1 MIHVAGGR
9 VNLKKTAASLC
20 QRPDI
25 PQKVDI
31 LRKDIKIGLL
41 FTSPHLKRGNTVSNW
56 TGKFVIGLTGNIAT
70 GKSVVR
76 RMLEHLGAYTI
87 DADALAHRA
96 YAKGAPGYQQ
106 VLDNF
111 GKWLINKDGEIDRSK
126 LGNLVFNNPEALAQ
140 LEAIAH
146 PLVRQATEILIKRSI
161 QPVIVIEAIKLLE
174 GDLRNVCDS
183 IWVTNA
189 PEEIQIE
196 RLIRKRGMNRDQAVE
211 RIHMQSE
218 QSAKVAVANIVI
230 TNTGSYDALWKQVN
244 AAWKEIVP
252 GASNNAEP
260 ETITIKQPVTPKGE
274 YSVKRGSPKHSAAI
288 ADLITRLS
296 KGARKMTAD
305 GVMEEFGEKAYMLLQ
320 LDQDI
325 VGLAGWQVEN
335 LVTRTTDIFL
345 EEHVDLQKALEIL
358 INEVERASSELQS
371 EASLIFPMNELAT
384 QEQLWK
390 QIGYE
395 KRTPETLGVQAWQDS
410 ATESLSAG
418 NTLLFKQLRQDR
430 VLRPI

>member
-1 MIHVAGGR
+1 MVHCLDV
-9 VNLKKTAASLC
+9 
-20 QRPDI
+20 

-31 LRKDIKIGLL
+31 SRKDIKIEPP
-41 FTSPHLKRGNTVSNW
+41 FTSSIQRGHIVSNW
-56 TGKFVIGLTGNIAT
+56 PGKFVIGLTGNIAT

-87 DADALAHRA
+87 DADALTHRA

-106 VLDNF
+106 VIDNF

-126 LGNLVFNNPEALAQ
+126 LGNLVFNNPEAMAQ
-140 LEAIAH
+140 LENIAH
-146 PLVRQATEILIKRSI
+146 PLVRQATEMLIKRSV

-189 PEEIQIE
+189 PEEVQVE
-196 RLIRKRGMNRDQAVE
+196 RLMRKRGMNHAQATE
-211 RIHMQSE
+211 RIHMQSA
-218 QSAKVAVANIVI
+218 QSTKVAVANIVI
-230 TNTGSYDALWKQVN
+230 TNTGSFDALWKQVD

-252 GASNNAEP
+252 ASASAAEA
-260 ETITIKQPVTPKGE
+260 ETTVAAKQQPLAQTGGE
-274 YSVKRGSPKHSAAI
+274 LVVKRGKPKNSAAI
-288 ADLITRLS
+288 AELITRLS
-296 KGARKMTAD
+296 KGARIMTAD
-305 GVMEEFGEKAYMLLQ
+305 DVMEDFGEKAYMLLQ
-320 LDQDI
+320 LDQKI

-345 EEHVDLQKALEIL
+345 EEHVNPQKALELL
-358 INEVERASSELQS
+358 IKEVERASGELQS
-371 EASLIFPMNELAT
+371 EASLIFTVNELAA

-390 QIGYE
+390 QLGYE

-410 ATESLSAG
+410 ATESITTG
-418 NTLLFKQLRQDR
+418 NVLLFKQLRQDR

>member
-1 MIHVAGGR
+1 M
-9 VNLKKTAASLC
+9 
-20 QRPDI
+20 
-25 PQKVDI
+25 
-31 LRKDIKIGLL
+31 
-41 FTSPHLKRGNTVSNW
+41 SNW
-56 TGKFVIGLTGNIAT
+56 PGKFVIGLTGNIAT

-87 DADALAHRA
+87 DADALTHRA

-106 VLDNF
+106 VVDNF

-126 LGNLVFNNPEALAQ
+126 LGNLVFNNPEAMAQ

-146 PLVRQATEILIKRSI
+146 PLVRQATEILIKRST
-161 QPVIVIEAIKLLE
+161 QPVVVIEAIKLLE

-189 PEEIQIE
+189 PEEVQTE
-196 RLIRKRGMNRDQAVE
+196 RLMRKRGMSRDQASE
-211 RIHMQSE
+211 RIRVQSA

-244 AAWKEIVP
+244 AAWKEIIP
-252 GASNNAEP
+252 GASTAEP
-260 ETITIKQPVTPKGE
+260 ETITIKQPATPQGE
-274 YSVKRGSPKHSAAI
+274 YSVKRGKPKNSAAI
-288 ADLITRLS
+288 AELITRLS
-296 KGARKMTAD
+296 KGARIMTAD
-305 GVMEEFGEKAYMLLQ
+305 DVMEEFGEKAYMLLQ
-320 LDQDI
+320 LDQKI
-325 VGLAGWQVEN
+325 VGLVGWQVEN

-345 EEHVDLQKALEIL
+345 EEHVNLQKALELL
-358 INEVERASSELQS
+358 IKEVERASSELQS
-371 EASLIFPMNELAT
+371 EASLIFLMKELAA

-390 QIGYE
+390 QLGYE

-410 ATESLSAG
+410 ATESSSAG

>member
-1 MIHVAGGR
+1 
-9 VNLKKTAASLC
+9 
-20 QRPDI
+20 
-25 PQKVDI
+25 
-31 LRKDIKIGLL
+31 
-41 FTSPHLKRGNTVSNW
+41 VSNW
-56 TGKFVIGLTGNIAT
+56 PGKFVIGLTGNIAT

-87 DADALAHRA
+87 DADALTHRA

-106 VLDNF
+106 VVDNF

-126 LGNLVFNNPEALAQ
+126 LGNLVFNNHEAMSQ

-161 QPVIVIEAIKLLE
+161 QPVVVIEAIKLLE

-189 PEEIQIE
+189 PEEVQVE
-196 RLIRKRGMNRDQAVE
+196 RLMRKRGMSRDQATE
-211 RIHMQSE
+211 RIHMQSA
-218 QSAKVAVANIVI
+218 QSTKVAVANIVI

-252 GASNNAEP
+252 GANSAEP
-260 ETITIKQPVTPKGE
+260 ETITIKQPATSNGE
-274 YSVKRGSPKHSAAI
+274 YSVKRGKPKNSAAI
-288 ADLITRLS
+288 AELITRLS
-296 KGARKMTAD
+296 KGTRIMTAD
-305 GVMEEFGEKAYMLLQ
+305 DVMEDFGEKAYMLLQ
-320 LDQDI
+320 LDQKI

-345 EEHVDLQKALEIL
+345 EEHVNLQKALEFL
-358 INEVERASSELQS
+358 IKEVERASSELQS
-371 EASLIFPMNELAT
+371 EASLIFPMNELAV
-384 QEQLWK
+384 QEQIWK
-390 QIGYE
+390 QLGYE

-410 ATESLSAG
+410 ATESSSAG
-418 NTLLFKQLRQDR
+418 KVLLFKQLRQDR